1 MQSKKKI
8 LFFDNE
14 PYNLINMT
22 PIADLIFIDEINPLQ
37 DPYETPTGNVY
48 FSYTNF
54 FFRQKNT
61 YARILKRY
69 NEGEHHMPTTGII
82 QPHIDVLEKWIDD
95 KDKDQEHPNGVKNPL
110 FAVFD
115 WDRTIIATEG
125 MWFLTEDEC
134 KLYKTSTDH
143 IFEYAMGGR
152 VRITLL
158 QDMFRMLH
166 DKGIHVFIV
175 TNNPSADQVRDL
187 FLETIRRFLY
197 SDFID
202 NHLIYSGATGD
213 KKNALEHNSDYQ
225 FIIAGSLL
233 PPPPTRIPGGRSKK
247 LYKKYFWKKRR
258 IRKTRKKYAKYKM
271 QNI

>member
-1 MQSKKKI
+1 MLSKKI

-22 PIADLIFIDEINPLQ
+22 PIADIIFIDDINPLQ
-37 DPYETPTGNVY
+37 DPSETPTGNMY

-61 YARILKRY
+61 YARILKVSR
-69 NEGEHHMPTTGII
+69 EGEHHMPTTGII
-82 QPHIDVLEKWIDD
+82 ESHIDVLNIWIDD
-95 KDKDQEHPNGVKNPL
+95 KKKKHPIEPL

-125 MWFLTEDEC
+125 MVFLTEDQC

-158 QDMFRMLH
+158 HNMFRMLH
-166 DKGIHVFIV
+166 ANGIHVFIV
-175 TNNPSADQVRDL
+175 TNNPSADRTNPVRDL
-187 FLETIRRFLY
+187 FLETIHRFLY

-213 KKNALEHNSDYQ
+213 KKNALEHNSDY
-225 FIIAGSLL
+225 IASSML

>member
-1 MQSKKKI
+1 MQSKKI

-22 PIADLIFIDEINPLQ
+22 PIADLIFIDDINPLQ
-37 DPYETPTGNVY
+37 DPSETPTGNMY
-48 FSYTNF
+48 FSYTNS

-61 YARILKRY
+61 YARILTRSDM
-69 NEGEHHMPTTGII
+69 GENHMPTTGII
-82 QPHIDVLEKWIDD
+82 QPHIDVLEKWI
-95 KDKDQEHPNGVKNPL
+95 KDKDNYEPL

-125 MWFLTEDEC
+125 MIFLTEDQC
-134 KLYKTSTDH
+134 KLYKTSIDH

-152 VRITLL
+152 DRIVLL
-158 QDMFRMLH
+158 HNMFRMLH

-175 TNNPSADQVRDL
+175 TNNPSADRTNPVRDL
-187 FLETIRRFLY
+187 FLETIHRFLY

-202 NHLIYSGATGD
+202 NHLIYSGATGH

-225 FIIAGSLL
+225 FIIASSIL

-258 IRKTRKKYAKYKM
+258 IRKTRKKYAKCEKYKM